1 MCLGSCS
8 GNECSL
14 GGVLRKEEY
23 LESEN
28 QNYRMVLRSS
38 GNLEILCG
46 KVLIWASNTCDSR
59 IDRLF
64 FKYDESK
71 SWDYIVALGESDSSI
86 KWILHGDD
94 YYTQKL
100 ILQNDGNL
108 VLYSSHKPWYNP
120 NGVVD
125 ALDTYGKCS
134 NGENLVYCH
143 LNI

>member
-1 MCLGSCS
+1 MYLGNCS

-14 GGVLRKEEY
+14 GSVLRKDEY

-28 QNYRMVLRSS
+28 QNYSMVLRSS

-46 KVLIWASNTCDSR
+46 KVLMWASNTNDSR
-59 IDRLF
+59 IDGLY
-64 FKYDESK
+64 FKHDRWN
-71 SWDYIVALGESDSSI
+71 SWKYIVALGEPDSSI
-86 KWILHGDD
+86 KWILHGEHDSD
-94 YYTQKL
+94 PHKL

-108 VLYSSHKPWYNP
+108 VLYTSHRPWYP

-134 NGENLVYCH
+134 NGQNL
-143 LNI
+143 

>member
-46 KVLIWASNTCDSR
+46 KVLIWASNTYDSR

-64 FKYDESK
+64 FKYDEFK
-71 SWDYIVALGESDSSI
+71 SWNYIVAL
-86 KWILHGDD
+86 
-94 YYTQKL
+94 
-100 ILQNDGNL
+100 
-108 VLYSSHKPWYNP
+108 
-120 NGVVD
+120 
-125 ALDTYGKCS
+125 
-134 NGENLVYCH
+134 EN
-143 LNI
+143 